1 MRSKPLQRQILSSE
15 FDLMTGYSLMQG
27 ATNMSLSRQQIDFL
41 TRRRSLL
48 QAWRYLGL
56 LMFIAI
62 TCLVLFLLASAPL
75 LINPF
80 EVIARL
86 ESASIEPAS
95 LEMMAVLVPIL
106 CILICSILML
116 VVAMV
121 YAAFSNEKKYL
132 DILDDI
138 DHGAP

>member
-1 MRSKPLQRQILSSE
+1 
-15 FDLMTGYSLMQG
+15 
-27 ATNMSLSRQQIDFL
+27 
-41 TRRRSLL
+41 
-48 QAWRYLGL
+48 
-56 LMFIAI
+56 
-62 TCLVLFLLASAPL
+62 
-75 LINPF
+75 
-80 EVIARL
+80 
-86 ESASIEPAS
+86 
-95 LEMMAVLVPIL
+95 MMAVLVPIL

>member
-1 MRSKPLQRQILSSE
+1 
-15 FDLMTGYSLMQG
+15 
-27 ATNMSLSRQQIDFL
+27 
-41 TRRRSLL
+41 
-48 QAWRYLGL
+48 WRYLGL
-56 LMFIAI
+56 LLFIAI

-95 LEMMAVLVPIL
+95 LEMMAVLVSIL
-106 CILICSILML
+106 CILICSILVI
-116 VVAMV
+116 VVALV
-121 YAAFSNEKKYL
+121 YAAFSNEKKYH